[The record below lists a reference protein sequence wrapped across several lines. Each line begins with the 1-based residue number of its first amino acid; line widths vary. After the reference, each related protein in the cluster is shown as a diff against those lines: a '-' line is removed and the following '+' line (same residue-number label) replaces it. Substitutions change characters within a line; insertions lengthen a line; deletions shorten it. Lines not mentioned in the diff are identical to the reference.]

1 VEEVARVYARSLF
14 EVAQEHGKL
23 DVIRDQLRAFTD
35 ALSDNHELS
44 VFFFTP
50 YFSPS
55 EKLAALRRALQ
66 GADPHFQNFLE
77 LLIESRR
84 MPIVFRMR
92 RDYEQLWN
100 EANHRL
106 AVQVTSAVELDPDT
120 LDFLAGRIAES
131 TGQQIDLTA
140 TVDPD
145 VLGGLVLRVG
155 NSILD
160 ASIAARLR
168 RLRDELV
175 SQYA

>member
-1 VEEVARVYARSLF
+1 V
-14 EVAQEHGKL
+14 
-23 DVIRDQLRAFTD
+23 D
-35 ALSDNHELS
+35 
-44 VFFFTP
+44 
-50 YFSPS
+50 
-55 EKLAALRRALQ
+55 
-66 GADPHFQNFLE
+66 ADPHFQNFLE

-84 MPIVFRMR
+84 MPILFRVQ
-92 RDYEQLWN
+92 RDYEHLWN

-120 LDFLAGRIAES
+120 LDFLARRIEES
-131 TGQQIDLTA
+131 TGQHIDLTA

-175 SQYA
+175 NQYA